1 MVRTAARLSPRPL
14 AFASTSSPRP
24 TSWKVTEVADLR
36 GDRTL
41 VVHGELDIATAP
53 ELQRLL
59 EGLRR
64 RQHAVVLDLAAV
76 TFIDSTG
83 LSALMDARVASDRNG
98 WDFSVRR
105 PSAAVRRVVEL
116 AGLEHVLSG

>member
-1 MVRTAARLSPRPL
+1 VVRIAPPLSAVRYVSGTPG
-14 AFASTSSPRP
+14 SRP

-36 GDRTL
+36 GDRLL

-53 ELQRLL
+53 EIARLL
-59 EGLRR
+59 TRMRR
-64 RQHAVVLDLAAV
+64 LGHAVVLDLAEV

-83 LSALMDARVASDRNG
+83 LSALMDAYLESERDG
-98 WDFSVRR
+98 WDFSVRC

-116 AGLEHVLSG
+116 AGVGQLLGD

>member
-1 MVRTAARLSPRPL
+1 MVRTAARLSRRPL

-64 RQHAVVLDLAAV
+64 RHHAVVLDLSAV

-83 LSALMDARVASDRNG
+83 LSALMDARVESDRNG
-98 WDFSVRR
+98 WDFSFRH

-116 AGLEHVLSG
+116 AGLEDVLSG

>member
-1 MVRTAARLSPRPL
+1 VVRIAPRLSGVRYVSRTSAPRP
-14 AFASTSSPRP
+14 P
-24 TSWKVTEVADLR
+24 SWKVTEVADLR

-53 ELQRLL
+53 ELSRLL
-59 EGLRR
+59 DGLRR
-64 RQHAVVLDLAAV
+64 RHHAVVLDLAEV

-83 LSALMDARVASDRNG
+83 LSALMEARAESDRNG
-98 WDFSVRR
+98 WEFSVSR

-116 AGLEHVLSG
+116 AGLDHLLGG